1 MNIITYNIQLNFNQK
16 SFDFWYNY
24 LLQAQQAYNACAKYL
39 VDNNTKLDIKSVHNE
54 VYQWMRKQYNLIPA
68 QGIIRTYKEVLAAVR
83 SIKSNKHKDT
93 KTPERKNL
101 AIRLDKRLYAKL
113 SKEGIFLTG
122 EQKNKRQFVSFNLY
136 QKAEKMFDN
145 YIPKDPLIFI
155 RDGKAF
161 LSVPFEVPEKPV
173 KSDTAIGVDLGM
185 KRLYVTSE
193 GDAFKDTKYISERR
207 KVRYLK
213 RKLKEKNTKSAKR
226 HLKKLKRREHHLSND
241 MCQRASNELIKRT
254 KADIIVMEDLSKI
267 KQNTSKT
274 KDGYKLTRHN
284 NAISQIPFYQFKK
297 ILTYKAQL
305 VGKRVE
311 TVSPKYTSQIDSRT
325 GNKDGK
331 RLGCRYY
338 CTDGVVLDADW
349 NAAVNIAQRSKHPV
363 SKHLPLDGGLDFYT
377 GRDSSASP
385 TWK

>member
-1 MNIITYNIQLNFNQK
+1 MNVITYNIQLNFNQK
-16 SFDFWYNY
+16 SLDFWKSY

-39 VDNNTKLDIKSVHNE
+39 AENNTKLDIKSVHNE
-54 VYQWMRKQYNLIPA
+54 VYQWMRNQYTLIPA

-83 SIKSNKHKDT
+83 SIKSNKHKDA
-93 KTPERKNL
+93 KIPERKNL
-101 AIRLDKRLYAKL
+101 AMRLDKRLYAKL
-113 SKEGIFLTG
+113 TKDGVFLTG
-122 EQKNKRQFVSFNLY
+122 EQKNKRQFVSFKLY
-136 QKAEKMFDN
+136 QKVEEMFDN

-155 RDGKAF
+155 KDEKAF
-161 LSVPFEVPEKPV
+161 LSIPFEVPEKPV
-173 KSDTAIGVDLGM
+173 KGDIAIGVDLGM

-193 GDAFKDTKYISERR
+193 GDAFKDTKYLSERR

-226 HLKKLKRREHHLSND
+226 HIKRIKRRERHLSES
-241 MCQRASNELIKRT
+241 MCQRATNELIKGT

-274 KDGYKLTRHN
+274 KEGYKIVRHN
-284 NAISQIPFYQFKK
+284 NALSQVPFYRFKE

-311 TVSPKYTSQIDSRT
+311 TVSPTYTSQIDSRT
-325 GNKDGK
+325 SNKDGK

-349 NAAVNIAQRSKHPV
+349 NAAVNIAHRSKHPV
-363 SKHLPLDGGLDFYT
+363 SKHLPLDGGLIFHT
-377 GRDSSASP
+377 GRDLSASQ